1 MATVSVKLAEA
12 TKQQLDR
19 LAASQGISP
28 HALMVKAIERTLDSE
43 EARQSLV
50 ARALASRQQVNQGGL
65 VLDGAAFADYLRA
78 RVRGEAATRPE
89 GRPLAD
95 FVAESCP

>member
-1 MATVSVKLAEA
+1 MPTVSVKLGES

-19 LAASQGISP
+19 LAAAQGISP

-43 EARQSLV
+43 EAQQSLV

-65 VLDGAAFADYLRA
+65 VLDGPAFADYLRA
-78 RVRGEAATRPE
+78 RVRGEVATRPE
-89 GRPLAD
+89 GKSLAD
-95 FVAESCP
+95 FAAESRP